1 MSVYFAA
8 GALVVQGYRTTFI
21 KPDCLLEVAT
31 DDEAVGRR
39 GDAGGGTGKSSG
51 QNVRVGSTA
60 EVIMA
65 DWIGSF

>member
-8 GALVVQGYRTTFI
+8 GALVVHGYRTTFI

-39 GDAGGGTGKSSG
+39 GDYES
-51 QNVRVGSTA
+51 VRVATA
-60 EVIMA
+60 R
-65 DWIGSF
+65 GSF